1 MIKIFKGMSELPP
14 DTLSERLSEDHRIS
28 TSRLKAAQCV
38 PERVCNSTSKTL
50 YTGPAWSAAR
60 PGTDAIQ
67 HIKSRGF

>member
-1 MIKIFKGMSELPP
+1 MIKIFKGMSEQPP
-14 DTLSERLSEDHRIS
+14 ETFSERLSEEDRTS
-28 TSRLKAAQCV
+28 ASRLKAAECV

-50 YTGPAWSAAR
+50 YTGPAWSASR